1 MRSGR
6 GKLIEVEEGK
16 GGTIH
21 REGDRERTRA
31 RECKRGEGREVI
43 F

>member
-6 GKLIEVEEGK
+6 GMLIEVEEGK

-21 REGDRERTRA
+21 REGDQGA

>member
-6 GKLIEVEEGK
+6 GRLTEVEEGK

-21 REGDRERTRA
+21 REGDREKEQERDS
-31 RECKRGEGREVI
+31 
-43 F
+43 